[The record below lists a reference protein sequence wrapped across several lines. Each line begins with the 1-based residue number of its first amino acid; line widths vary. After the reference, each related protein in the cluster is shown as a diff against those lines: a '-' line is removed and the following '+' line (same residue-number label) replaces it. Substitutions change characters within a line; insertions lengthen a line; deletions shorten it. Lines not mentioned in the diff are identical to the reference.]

1 MGTIAK
7 LKSKVGALEKKLQK
21 QHSKHTFSTEVSQ
34 FQTPFQVQK
43 HIRFW

>member
-34 FQTPFQVQK
+34 TPFQVQK